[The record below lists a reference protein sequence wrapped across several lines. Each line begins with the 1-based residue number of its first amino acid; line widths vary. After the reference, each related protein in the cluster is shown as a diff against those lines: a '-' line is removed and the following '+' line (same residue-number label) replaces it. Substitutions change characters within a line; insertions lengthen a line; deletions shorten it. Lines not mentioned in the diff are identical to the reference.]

1 MWGDSVTVSDIASI
15 ATALG
20 VAVGAVQLII
30 SQRQTVT
37 AFEDSLNPE
46 YRQLASSIPTQALL
60 GEDLDDEAHKKH
72 LDEFYH
78 YFDLC
83 NSQVFLR
90 QKKRISAKTWDFWC
104 DGIRSNLERPAF
116 SRAWKKISARAGNDF
131 TELKQLIAEDYKTD
145 PRRWDRKQAKLRK

>member
-1 MWGDSVTVSDIASI
+1 MWVDAVTVSDIASI

-20 VAVGAVQLII
+20 VGVGAVQLII

-37 AFEDSLNPE
+37 AFEDSLNHE
-46 YRQLASSIPTQALL
+46 YRKLVSTIPTQALL
-60 GEDLDDEAHKKH
+60 GEDLDQEAHEKH

-90 QKKRISAKTWDFWC
+90 QKKRISKKTWDFWC

-116 SRAWKKISARAGNDF
+116 RRAWTNIGVRAGDDF
-131 TELKQLIAEDYKTD
+131 SELKKLIAEGYQTD
-145 PRRWDRKQAKLRK
+145 PKSWKSLRRE